1 MSESYNP
8 EFLKLIFMLLLPLAI
23 VLLVVAITQAASGIK
38 REDRQYLDP
47 LSGKMR
53 LIWPLVR
60 FFSHY
65 VGDFLPVELIER
77 LNKKLNRAGMRY
89 LMSPEQLVGLQM
101 TSALLVMLVCW
112 LCLAMLEIS
121 DPLLLGLAALLGY
134 FMPMLSI
141 NDLRNK
147 RERQM
152 IKALPTYLD
161 FLTMAIQAGM
171 NFSGAIIQAVEKGPD
186 GPLKSE
192 FSKVVRDTR
201 AGMSRP
207 DALRAMANR
216 LDMGPVTTFV
226 NAVLQAEK
234 SGASVG
240 ETLKIQAD
248 QRRTERFQIAEK
260 QAMQAPVKLIFPLVA
275 FIFPVTF
282 IIIFFPIGMMLL
294 ESF

>member
-1 MSESYNP
+1 MSDNP
-8 EFLKLIFMLLLPLAI
+8 ELLKLVFMLMMPVAV
-23 VLLVVAITQAASGIK
+23 VLLVVALSQATSGIK

-47 LSGKMR
+47 LSGKMK
-53 LIWPLVR
+53 LIWPMVR
-60 FFSHY
+60 FFAHY

-77 LNKKLNRAGMRY
+77 LNKKLDRAGMRY
-89 LMSPEQLVGLQM
+89 LMSPEQLVGLQI
-101 TSALLVMLVCW
+101 TSAILVMLFGW
-112 LCLAMLEIS
+112 LCMALLEIS
-121 DPLLLGLAALLGY
+121 DPLLLALAAGLGY
-134 FMPMLSI
+134 FLPMLTI

-147 RERQM
+147 REKMM

-161 FLTMAIQAGM
+161 FLTMAIQAGL

-192 FSKVVRDTR
+192 FSKVVRDIR

-216 LDMGPVTTFV
+216 LDMGQVTTFV

-234 SGASVG
+234 SGASIG
-240 ETLKIQAD
+240 DTLRIQAD
-248 QRRTERFQIAEK
+248 QRRTERFQQAEK